1 MWVEGVVAGR
11 RSDGGW
17 SKLWVAAL
25 GPPPG
30 PKIRFS
36 ETLLHFQKN
45 FSDYFFLFVEIE
57 YRISKSDLGSFF
69 PVADQVLGNQEP
81 GESRSWRKRLVGR
94 PHPVLVSS
102 VLRVGHEVGGWQGS
116 FLTVFV

>member
-1 MWVEGVVAGR
+1 MGGLGSGGRSKVGWWLVKVVGGR
-11 RSDGGW
+11 HSD
-17 SKLWVAAL
+17 
-25 GPPPG
+25 PPG
-30 PKIRFS
+30 PKIGFS

-69 PVADQVLGNQEP
+69 PVADQVIGNREP
-81 GESRSWRKRLVGR
+81 VEGQSWCKRLVGR

-102 VLRVGHEVGGWQGS
+102 VWRVGHEVGG
-116 FLTVFV
+116 